1 MNNVFT
7 VATHNSAHNLFNWR
21 WHEYNYCSTANKVQF
36 WTQWRES
43 YLRGSSRFW
52 GIPLVYKCFHWCF
65 QIHRLLVFM
74 SLIYTTGLSFANKCV
89 VELKTLCVGVNVLM
103 VFRLNGKVMRGCAPT
118 SSKTSFC
125 WTEMYWQMNVRKA
138 VGCIEVEV
146 WPCAEG
152 SGVIS
157 CPNGISVYSGEN
169 KSQGLTTTT
178 HTCRSA

>member
-1 MNNVFT
+1 MNIITAARQTKCSSGHNEESPIYGVQAVSEGSHWFTSVFT
-7 VATHNSAHNLFNWR
+7 GAFWSQSIAYWVFNF
-21 WHEYNYCSTANKVQF
+21 NQT
-36 WTQWRES
+36 
-43 YLRGSSRFW
+43 
-52 GIPLVYKCFHWCF
+52 
-65 QIHRLLVFM
+65 HRLLVFM
-74 SLIYTTGLSFANKCV
+74 SLIYTTVLSFANKCV

-103 VFRLNGKVMRGCAPT
+103 VYRLNGKVMRGCAPT